1 MTTIVNPVSEFYA
14 NYAFNSKLPIVL
26 CENYEDVLKKAGTAT
41 VSSMFISK
49 NKAVVTNKNISITN
63 SFDSKLEIVMVLN
76 VELKG
81 TSTLKLSGKNYSA
94 SNISFVDGDSKFKLP
109 GFFVEISGESIKLI
123 NFSMTNVKCGLSDAD
138 YICVKTSAKNFHMY
152 NSRLNG
158 KTINGV
164 FLRLDFPLNNYI
176 KCCVFENFARV
187 STTNGGE
194 MIRMATS
201 QYEKNDANCVID
213 QCYFNKCLGDP
224 EVVSVKCSSNTIKN
238 CIFENNDSSK
248 LVLRHAHKVKVSNCY
263 FAGSGMRVY
272 GTNHVFDKIQLVN
285 EANILLD
292 NKSGSSY
299 VKAANCSVTDVYYE
313 NVKTPVTNN
322 GTNCTVKN
330 VVKGLKITKKDLL
343 SPITD
348 PKPNPDPTPTPD
360 PVDPTPDPTPT
371 PDPVD
376 PTIPK
381 ITIIPDT
388 VDPTKIYKLN
398 PDLTKAQVEEILDQ
412 FELKLTTEWA

>member
-1 MTTIVNPVSEFYA
+1 MSTIAVNPVSEYYA
-14 NYAFNSKLPIVL
+14 NYAFNSKLPVVE
-26 CENYEDVLKKAGTAT
+26 CVNYEDVLKKATASGIY
-41 VSSMFISK
+41 VSK
-49 NKAVVTNKNISITN
+49 NKTVVTDKAISIGS
-63 SFDSKLEIVMVLN
+63 SFDSKLEIVMILN
-76 VELKG
+76 VELRG
-81 TSTLKLSGKNYSA
+81 TSTLKLTGKNYSV
-94 SNISFVDGDSKFKLP
+94 SNISLVDGNSSFKLP
-109 GFFVEISGESIKLI
+109 GFFVEVSGENIKLI
-123 NFSMTNVKCGLSDAD
+123 NFSMINVKCGLSDAD
-138 YICVKTSAKNFHMY
+138 YICVKTSAKNFQMY

-176 KCCVFENFARV
+176 KCCVFENFGKV
-187 STTNGGE
+187 STSNGGE

-213 QCYFNKCLGDP
+213 QCYFSKCLGDP

-263 FAGSGMRVY
+263 FAGAGMRVY
-272 GTNHVFDKIQLVN
+272 GTNHVIEKIQLVN

-299 VKAANCSVTDVYYE
+299 VKAANCTVTDVYHE

-322 GTNCTVKN
+322 GTNCVVKN

-343 SPITD
+343 SPIVIVEPTPD
-348 PKPNPDPTPTPD
+348 PDPTPTPD
-360 PVDPTPDPTPT
+360 PTPIDPIDPT
-371 PDPVD
+371 V
-376 PTIPK
+376 PK
-381 ITIIPDT
+381 ILIIPEV
-388 VDPTKIYKLN
+388 VDKTKIYKLN
-398 PDLTKAQVEEILDQ
+398 PDLTAVQVEEILDQ
-412 FELKLTTEWA
+412 FELKLTTPM

>member
-1 MTTIVNPVSEFYA
+1 MSTPTPTNPVSEYYS
-14 NYAFNSKLPIVL
+14 NYVFNKSLPIVF
-26 CENYEDVLKKAGTAT
+26 CDNYEEVLKKASSTT
-41 VSSMFISK
+41 ISSMIVNRN
-49 NKAVVTNKNISITN
+49 NKEVVNDKSISINN
-63 SFDSKLEIVMVLN
+63 SYDSKIEVVLVLN

-81 TSTLKLSGKNYSA
+81 TSTVKLSGKNYSV
-94 SNISFVDGDSKFKLP
+94 SNISMLDGNSSFKLP
-109 GFFVEISGESIKLI
+109 GFFVEVSGENIKMI

-138 YICVKTSAKNFHMY
+138 YICVKTSAKGFQMH

-158 KTINGV
+158 KTNNGV
-164 FLRLDFPLNNYI
+164 FLRLDFPLNHYI

-187 STTNGGE
+187 SAANGGE

-213 QCYFNKCLGDP
+213 QCYFTKCLGDP

-248 LVLRHAHKVKVSNCY
+248 LVLRHAHKIKVNNC
-263 FAGSGMRVY
+263 FFSGSGMRVY
-272 GTNHVFDKIQLVN
+272 GTNHVFEKIQLIN

-299 VKAANCSVTDVYYE
+299 VKAANVTVTDVYFD

-322 GTNCTVKN
+322 GTNCVVKN
-330 VVKGLKITKKDLL
+330 VSKGIKITKKDLFN
-343 SPITD
+343 PINID
-348 PKPNPDPTPTPD
+348 PTPTPTPDPTPTPTPTPD
-360 PVDPTPDPTPT
+360 PVDP
-371 PDPVD
+371 VD

-381 ITIIPDT
+381 IVIIPEVVDT
-388 VDPTKIYKLN
+388 TKIYKLN
-398 PDLTKAQVEEILDQ
+398 PDLTSLQIDEILDQ
-412 FELKLTTEWA
+412 FELKLT

>member
-1 MTTIVNPVSEFYA
+1 MTTITNPVSDYYA
-14 NYAFNSKLPIVL
+14 DYKFNSKLPIVL

-41 VSSMFISK
+41 SSTMFVSK
-49 NKAVVTNKNISITN
+49 TKVVVTDKNISVTN
-63 SFDSKLEIVMVLN
+63 TVDSKLEIVMVLN
-76 VELKG
+76 IELKG
-81 TSTLKLSGKNYSA
+81 TSTLKLSGRNYSV

-123 NFSMTNVKCGLSDAD
+123 NFSMTNVKCGLADAD
-138 YICVKTSAKNFHMY
+138 YICVKTSAKNFQLY

-176 KCCVFENFARV
+176 KCCVFENFAKV
-187 STTNGGE
+187 STSNGGE

-263 FAGSGMRVY
+263 FSGSAMRVY
-272 GTNHVFDKIQLVN
+272 GTNHVIEKIQLVN
-285 EANILLD
+285 DANILLD

-299 VKAANCSVTDVYYE
+299 VKAANVSVTDVYYD

-330 VVKGLKITKKDLL
+330 VVKGVKITKKDLL
-343 SPITD
+343 SPIGL
-348 PKPNPDPTPTPD
+348 PDPTPTPD
-360 PVDPTPDPTPT
+360 PDPTPTPDPDPT

-376 PTIPK
+376 PTVPK
-381 ITIIPDT
+381 IVIIPEVVDT
-388 VDPTKIYKLN
+388 TKIYKLN
-398 PDLTKAQVEEILDQ
+398 PDLTADQVDEILDQ
-412 FELKLTTEWA
+412 FQLKLTE